1 MNAQLTLVSHLLCPY
16 VQRAVILLKEKQIPF
31 ERIDVDLSNKP
42 DWFLKVSPLGK
53 TPVLLVDGQ
62 PIFESAVICEYL
74 DETTEPRMHPVDPL
88 KRARHRAWMEFSAAT
103 LSSIGGLYVAPD
115 AQTLNAKVDDL
126 RAKFRQVESELG
138 SLAHSGPY
146 FAGASFSI
154 VDACFAPVF
163 RYFDVFDTVEDFGVF
178 KDSPKVLAWRTA
190 LAQRASVQRAVRVDY
205 PALLRDFL
213 LRRGSEISRRID
225 QNMTRAH

>member
-1 MNAQLTLVSHLLCPY
+1 MVSKGFAVGQDPGF
-16 VQRAVILLKEKQIPF
+16 VGGRA
-31 ERIDVDLSNKP
+31 
-42 DWFLKVSPLGK
+42 
-53 TPVLLVDGQ
+53 T
-62 PIFESAVICEYL
+62 IFESAVICEYL
-74 DETTEPRMHPVDPL
+74 DETTEPRMHSVDPL
-88 KRARHRAWMEFSAAT
+88 ERARHRAWMEFSSAT
-103 LSSIGGLYVAPD
+103 LSSIGGLYIAPD
-115 AQTLNAKVDDL
+115 VQTLNAKVNDL
-126 RAKFRQVESELG
+126 RAKFGQVETELG
-138 SLAHSGPY
+138 SLAHNGPY

-178 KDSPKVLAWRTA
+178 QDSPKVFAWRTA

-225 QNMTRAH
+225 QKMTSAH

>member
-1 MNAQLTLVSHLLCPY
+1 MNVQLTLVSHLLCPY
-16 VQRAVILLKEKQIPF
+16 DQRAVILLTEKQIPF
-31 ERIDVDLSNKP
+31 ERIDVDLSEKP
-42 DWFLKVSPLGK
+42 NWFLKVSPLGK

-74 DETTEPRMHPVDPL
+74 DETTALRMHPTHPL
-88 KRARHRAWMEFSAAT
+88 ERARHRAWMEFSAAT
-103 LSSIGGLYVAPD
+103 LNSIGGLYVAPD

-126 RAKFRQVESELG
+126 RAKFGQVETELG
-138 SLAHSGPY
+138 SQAHSGPY
-146 FAGASFSI
+146 FAGSSFGI

-163 RYFDVFDTVEDFGVF
+163 RYFDVFDTIEDFGVF

-190 LAQRASVQRAVRVDY
+190 LAQRPSVQRAVCVDY

-213 LRRGSEISRRID
+213 LRRGSAISRRIS
-225 QNMTRAH
+225 QT